1 MTDCFYNNDD
11 INQNVDEVAVD
22 VESIK
27 DTVQQLQKDNMNL
40 KFQIEKL
47 SIDMKYL
54 IGVFKIVNGIDK
66 QQTTACVV

>member
-40 KFQIEKL
+40 KFQI
-47 SIDMKYL
+47 
-54 IGVFKIVNGIDK
+54 
-66 QQTTACVV
+66 